1 MKRSYNG
8 YQPFRTL
15 ATFHFDHPHSLPL
28 AFYVSP
34 INKKLPEIS
43 KALLKKEV
51 GELAGGEWAIIE
63 KARCLACP
71 QLAKVGAVTSLKNI
85 SVGVINKSFKA
96 RVLESHL

>member
-28 AFYVSP
+28 AFYVSS

-51 GELAGGEWAIIE
+51 GELAGGGMGHYRKGQVLGMSPACEGGSCHESE
-63 KARCLACP
+63 KYQCGSY
-71 QLAKVGAVTSLKNI
+71 K
-85 SVGVINKSFKA
+85 
-96 RVLESHL
+96 